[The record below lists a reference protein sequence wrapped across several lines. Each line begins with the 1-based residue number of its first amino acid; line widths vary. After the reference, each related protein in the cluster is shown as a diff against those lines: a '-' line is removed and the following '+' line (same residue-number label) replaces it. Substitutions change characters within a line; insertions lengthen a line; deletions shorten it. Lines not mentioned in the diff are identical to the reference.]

1 MEFGAALL
9 QVWRDVGVKQLYLHD
24 SSHLPHK
31 KSLLN
36 VGHFQNGGSGEGRL
50 HFKLIQERFFFFLI
64 RCIVHL
70 SQNSFLPRTQTGR
83 GETVVQSN
91 EGWYKK
97 IIIWFKWE
105 QKYIRR
111 KLKSMINLTI
121 KACFISKHMSFF
133 FCTLPYKM
141 SINTYCFFVVFLS
154 FNRLLFETQIWV
166 TVFAASYT
174 QKISIEL
181 LLDQNTGRYRRNPTS
196 RIQISHRSI
205 SPMSVSKNARS
216 YIRFLA
222 NCFNQS
228 CQEEEYL
235 PRSPKPSSTHQF
247 EFWEIFWSDFLLRV
261 WWEDQYCSCL
271 CAKNEVSAMR
281 QLA

>member
-36 VGHFQNGGSGEGRL
+36 VWHFQNGGSGEGRL

-141 SINTYCFFVVFLS
+141 SINTYCFFVVFFIFQPFTFWNTDLS
-154 FNRLLFETQIWV
+154 HCVRSFVHTEDFNRAF
-166 TVFAASYT
+166 
-174 QKISIEL
+174 
-181 LLDQNTGRYRRNPTS
+181 TGPEHGPIPEKSHEQDPDITS
-196 RIQISHRSI
+196 FHLTNVRI
-205 SPMSVSKNARS
+205 
-216 YIRFLA
+216 
-222 NCFNQS
+222 
-228 CQEEEYL
+228 
-235 PRSPKPSSTHQF
+235 
-247 EFWEIFWSDFLLRV
+247 
-261 WWEDQYCSCL
+261 
-271 CAKNEVSAMR
+271 
-281 QLA
+281 